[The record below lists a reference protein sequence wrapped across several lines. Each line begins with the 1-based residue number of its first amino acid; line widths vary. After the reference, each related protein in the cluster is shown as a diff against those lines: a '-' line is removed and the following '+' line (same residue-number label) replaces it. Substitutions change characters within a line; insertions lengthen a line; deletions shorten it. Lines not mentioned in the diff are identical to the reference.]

1 MFFLGTSIWMPLFQA
16 FLFRAESDVLT
27 AKFAVSMRESSELA
41 QSYADTEA
49 RLNALKEKV
58 KRKEGSVEKMQQ
70 EIDALGGGSVL
81 DSMYCKMWQVTR
93 NIQNNKN
100 SNENTMLLNFEGENG
115 WKAFVTRLQL
125 PSFRPVAHSL

>member
-1 MFFLGTSIWMPLFQA
+1 
-16 FLFRAESDVLT
+16 
-27 AKFAVSMRESSELA
+27 MRESSELA

-81 DSMYCKMWQVTR
+81 DKNWVVKCDKWQETQSEQQKFKR
-93 NIQNNKN
+93 KYDA
-100 SNENTMLLNFEGENG
+100 FEFWRWMEGICY
-115 WKAFVTRLQL
+115 KASTSKL
-125 PSFRPVAHSL
+125 PTHRP